1 MFLAFGAEHL
11 YPLVVV
17 ARAPSTS
24 HVRSWGSGTAA
35 VVRLL
40 VAADRPLTGVAIAH
54 AVGVTQ
60 PRVSQVLKQLTVDDA
75 VRAGADGYLGR
86 RARLMELYL
95 RRARP
100 ALAAPETFWYGTAS
114 LIEQARLILAGPDH
128 KMAFSADLGPD
139 LLAPWRHPTVAIVY
153 VCTRPDF
160 ATNGL
165 VPAEGRADATV
176 IARQTN
182 DSTLISSSRGWPQHV
197 DGFPLADPVQ
207 QWADLLELGGD
218 DRREAA
224 DRLRRAILDR
234 TIGHAT

>member
-1 MFLAFGAEHL
+1 M
-11 YPLVVV
+11 V
-17 ARAPSTS
+17 AHAPSTS

-40 VAADRPLTGVAIAH
+40 VAADRPLTGVAIAQ

-60 PRVSQVLKQLTVDDA
+60 PRVSQVLKQLAADDG
-75 VRAGADGYLGR
+75 VRSNAEGYVGR
-86 RARLMELYL
+86 RARLMELYA

-100 ALAAPETFWYGTAS
+100 ALVTPETFWYGTPGV
-114 LIEQARLILAGPDH
+114 IDQARRISTGRSRT
-128 KMAFSADLGPD
+128 MAFSADVGPD

-153 VCTRPDF
+153 LNARPDF
-160 ATNGL
+160 ETAGL

-182 DSTLISSSRGWPQHV
+182 DATLVSPFPRWPQQV
-197 DGFPLADPVQ
+197 DGLPLADPVQ

>member
-1 MFLAFGAEHL
+1 M
-11 YPLVVV
+11 V
-17 ARAPSTS
+17 ARAASTS

-40 VAADRPLTGVAIAH
+40 VAADRPLTGVAIAQ

-60 PRVSQVLKQLTVDDA
+60 PRVSQVLKQLAADDG
-75 VRAGADGYLGR
+75 VRGSADGYVGR
-86 RARLMELYL
+86 RARLLELYA

-100 ALAAPETFWYGTAS
+100 ALVAPETFWYGTS
-114 LIEQARLILAGPDH
+114 SVIEQAHLISAGRSH
-128 KMAFSADLGPD
+128 TMALSADLGPD

-153 VCTRPDF
+153 LCARPEF
-160 ATNGL
+160 ATAGL

-176 IARQTN
+176 IARQTH
-182 DSTLISSSRGWPQHV
+182 DATLISPSPGWPQQV
-197 DGFPLADPVQ
+197 DGLPLADPVQ

>member
-1 MFLAFGAEHL
+1 M
-11 YPLVVV
+11 V
-17 ARAPSTS
+17 AHTPSTS

-60 PRVSQVLKQLTVDDA
+60 PRVSQVLKQLAADDG
-75 VRAGADGYLGR
+75 VRGGAGGYVGR
-86 RARLMELYL
+86 RARLMELYV

-100 ALAAPETFWYGTAS
+100 ALVAPETFWYGTRS
-114 LIEQARLILAGPDH
+114 VIEQARLISAGSNHP
-128 KMAFSADLGPD
+128 MAFSADVGPD

-153 VCTRPDF
+153 LCTRPGFDT
-160 ATNGL
+160 AGL
-165 VPAEGRADATV
+165 VPAEGRADASV
-176 IARQTN
+176 IARWTS
-182 DSTLISSSRGWPQHV
+182 DVTLVSPSAGWPQYV
-197 DGFPLADPVQ
+197 DGLPLADPVQ

-234 TIGHAT
+234 TIGQPT